1 MWKRT
6 AEIFGVALLIVAGVF
21 YFWSERISDPSW
33 LRSGTKIEIRATAG
47 AVAIVGGDT
56 NEVAVTIDGEPASA
70 RGANVMIDRGRAPMR
85 VSISNIPE
93 TAHVEVRVPADASIA
108 VNMSAGELRIRGMRG
123 DIGSMLRSGR
133 MVVQVDDPKTYRTA
147 DGSVLAGAIQAPA
160 FQRNKGGMFRR
171 FVWAGTGRNTLRA
184 HVTTGQLVVQ

>member
-1 MWKRT
+1 MWKRA
-6 AEIFGVALLIVAGVF
+6 AETFGVALLIVAGAF
-21 YFWSERISDPSW
+21 YFWSERISDPTW

-47 AVAIVGGDT
+47 AVAIVGSETKDV
-56 NEVAVTIDGEPASA
+56 EVTIDGEPASA
-70 RGANVMIDRGRAPMR
+70 RGARVMIDKGRVPMR
-85 VSISNIPE
+85 VSISDIPE

-123 DIGSMLRSGR
+123 DIGSLLRSGR
-133 MVVQVDDPKTYRTA
+133 MVVEIDDSKTFRTA

-171 FVWAGTGRNTLRA
+171 FIWAGTGRNTLRA